1 MWKFSNK
8 GKHVE
13 LHMILLEEFIVLL
26 QKQDDKYVLKF
37 HTVTGREISPI
48 VKNENIL
55 VRPMATG
62 EEGVGQGEAGT
73 CAVVWGVAL
82 EQGPPG
88 TERYRCCDRQGVG

>member
-62 EEGVGQGEAGT
+62 ESPEDEERPGGQGE
-73 CAVVWGVAL
+73 WGDGRREGGESL
-82 EQGPPG
+82 GG
-88 TERYRCCDRQGVG
+88 RQE

>member
-37 HTVTGREISPI
+37 HTVTGRDISPI

-62 EEGVGQGEAGT
+62 ESMGGGEREG
-73 CAVVWGVAL
+73 
-82 EQGPPG
+82 
-88 TERYRCCDRQGVG
+88 ERERGGS

>member
-1 MWKFSNK
+1 MRYLPLTQIPLPQRLDLTKYRMVHEGPVMWKFSNK

-62 EEGVGQGEAGT
+62 EGEREG
-73 CAVVWGVAL
+73 
-82 EQGPPG
+82 P
-88 TERYRCCDRQGVG
+88 